1 MLENILDLCC
11 FAKAAASTSADHP
24 LAPLARS
31 SFAACPQLDL
41 SQGEATTHFKQSSNP
56 SRQAAR
62 KLLRLQLGFLPIMF
76 AALVLGLAACASA
89 CLCMAC
95 AVRAS
100 SAKSAKSKRNKQE

>member
-11 FAKAAASTSADHP
+11 LAASTSADHP

-56 SRQAAR
+56 SHQAAVFVE
-62 KLLRLQLGFLPIMF
+62 LFVGSF
-76 AALVLGLAACASA
+76 
-89 CLCMAC
+89 
-95 AVRAS
+95 
-100 SAKSAKSKRNKQE
+100 